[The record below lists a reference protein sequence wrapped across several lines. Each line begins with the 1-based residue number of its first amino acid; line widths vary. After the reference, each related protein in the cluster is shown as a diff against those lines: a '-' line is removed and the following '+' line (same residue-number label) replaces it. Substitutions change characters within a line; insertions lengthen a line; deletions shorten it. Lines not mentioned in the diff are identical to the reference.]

1 MKRIHKKIPGG
12 KGSWAEKHTQD
23 LLEGADNVLRKDQS
37 FAQEF
42 RDQTLMK
49 KGRLGRPLHH
59 LRKLGG
65 GGLRMNHLFGQDSQS
80 VKDTGGKVHCGR
92 CSPLAGLLQQKGLYT
107 GGKKGALHGKCK
119 MHRKAPEKIKGTEVS
134 TLPRGE
140 VLQNVEPQGMI
151 AGLNCNK

>member
-42 RDQTLMK
+42 RNQTLMK

-59 LRKLGG
+59 LKKLGG
-65 GGLRMNHLFGQDSQS
+65 KGPGMNHLFGQDSQS
-80 VKDTGGKVHCGR
+80 IKDTGGKVHCGR

-119 MHRKAPEKIKGTEVS
+119 MHREAPEKTGMKGQKS
-134 TLPRGE
+134 LPYQEGKCCRTWN
-140 VLQNVEPQGMI
+140 LR
-151 AGLNCNK
+151 AW